1 MRAHKEILTYE
12 QEKLLPLI
20 GEFAKDFGLAG
31 GTAIALNIG
40 HRRSID
46 FDIFSLKEFDNH
58 QIKRKIS
65 KNHKIENVIN
75 DEEGQYTVLIK
86 GVRLT
91 FLYYPYKIS
100 FLERFDNII
109 RLPNLLMLA
118 TMKAFALSR
127 RVKWKDYVDLY
138 FVMKDYFSL
147 DEISKQGEKIFGKEF
162 NEKIF
167 RESLAYFKDINYG
180 EKVIFMPGFEVSDT
194 IIKKRLTKISLT

>member
-1 MRAHKEILTYE
+1 MRAYKEILTDE
-12 QEKLLPLI
+12 QKKILPLV
-20 GEFAKDFGLAG
+20 GKFAKDFGLVG

-46 FDIFSLKEFDNH
+46 FDLFSLKEFDNY

-65 KNHKIENVIN
+65 KNYKIESTIN

-86 GVRLT
+86 GVRFT
-91 FLYYPYKIS
+91 FLHYPYKIS
-100 FLERFDNII
+100 FSEKIDNII
-109 RLPNLLMLA
+109 KLPNFLTLA

-127 RVKWKDYVDLY
+127 RAKWKDYVDLY

-147 DEISKQGEKIFGKEF
+147 NEISKQGGKIFGKEF

-167 RESLAYFKDINYG
+167 RESLAYFKDINHG
-180 EKVIFMPGFEVSDT
+180 EKVIFMPGFEVSD
-194 IIKKRLTKISLT
+194 IMIKKRLTKISLN